1 MRILNNGNVGIR
13 TTEPGA
19 KLEVA
24 SPSSCIAMKVGRAS
38 GQPSIKGLGG
48 WLILDAPTNGK
59 LGLNYWES
67 GNVIIANGGGKVGIG
82 VPGPVIS
89 GTGKLHMAA
98 NTFRLDTARTPA
110 SAAAAGNAGEF
121 CWDAS
126 YLYVCIAAAT
136 WRRLAHNTW

>member
-1 MRILNNGNVGIR
+1 MAAGTKGLVIKGYSEQTADLMQWQNSAGTVLGVINSSGNVGIG
-13 TTEPGA
+13 TT
-19 KLEVA
+19 
-24 SPSSCIAMKVGRAS
+24 
-38 GQPSIKGLGG
+38 
-48 WLILDAPTNGK
+48 
-59 LGLNYWES
+59 
-67 GNVIIANGGGKVGIG
+67 
-82 VPGPVIS
+82 GPVIS

-98 NTFRLDTARTPA
+98 DTFRLDTARTPA